1 MLSKNTMI
9 NAFIKFNA
17 VDTKILNSSGLLTK
31 HTLIQTSS
39 VLRRRLKIF
48 KRISNT
54 RRLVKKTYYN
64 TKVTEIENKNL
75 GVTSLVTTAMLNT

>member
-1 MLSKNTMI
+1 MI
-9 NAFIKFNA
+9 NAFVKFNV
-17 VDTKILNSSGLLTK
+17 VDTKIPNTSGLPTK

-75 GVTSLVTTAMLNT
+75 GVTSLVTTAMLNTKATET